1 MRKLILLTLSFIL
14 ITSPAVWSMPTD
26 EAISQANQAYYDGD
40 YAKALDL
47 LRDALQ
53 GVWNQAPLTVR
64 NAYFVESAP
73 EGPGQY
79 KPREGEVFES
89 IDPIL
94 LYFEPVGYTVVK
106 QGEEYK
112 YALSSDFAVLDD
124 QGKELGRQE
133 NVGRSEATS
142 RMFNMELMMLLTI
155 NLKGLPQGK
164 YRLVVTLKDLN
175 SDKTTTFEKPFGIR

>member
-1 MRKLILLTLSFIL
+1 MRKIILLTLSLIL
-14 ITSPAVWSMPTD
+14 ISTPAVWSASPD
-26 EAISQANQAYYDGD
+26 DAISQANQAYYDGD

-53 GVWNQAPLTVR
+53 GVWNQAPLTAR
-64 NAYFVESAP
+64 NVNFVDAPP

-79 KPREGEVFES
+79 HPRPDNIFES

-106 QGEEYK
+106 QGEDYK

-124 QGKELGRQE
+124 QGKELGRQKD
-133 NVGRSEATS
+133 VGRSEATS

-155 NLKGLPQGK
+155 NLKGLPSGK
-164 YRLVVTLKDLN
+164 YTLVVTLKDLN